1 MIYKKL
7 FVQTTHTPC
16 IVYLN
21 IKSSALVK
29 VYDHMFVITQRNTSL
44 VKGNPLLRLLHHFNV
59 KASKKN

>member
-16 IVYLN
+16 IVYLI

-29 VYDHMFVITQRNTSL
+29 VYDHMFVITEKHKPS
-44 VKGNPLLRLLHHFNV
+44 
-59 KASKKN
+59 